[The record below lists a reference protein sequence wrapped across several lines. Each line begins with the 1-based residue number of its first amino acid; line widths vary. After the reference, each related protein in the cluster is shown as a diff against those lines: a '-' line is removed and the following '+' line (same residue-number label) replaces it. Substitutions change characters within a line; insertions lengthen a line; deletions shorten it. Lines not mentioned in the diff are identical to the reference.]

1 MILQISVFSLDPA
14 PAFAT
19 GPFRY
24 RTRKFSLY
32 TTPTALRPKRR
43 TAVETC
49 SLSYALWQ
57 AMAAAAVGKRSDAIG
72 EHRSAVKTP
81 PQLAAKQGFLDFP
94 DGVGQASTQL
104 TVAR

>member
-1 MILQISVFSLDPA
+1 
-14 PAFAT
+14 
-19 GPFRY
+19 
-24 RTRKFSLY
+24 
-32 TTPTALRPKRR
+32 
-43 TAVETC
+43 
-49 SLSYALWQ
+49 
-57 AMAAAAVGKRSDAIG
+57 MAAAAVGKRSDAIG